1 MVKSIVHMKE
11 DSICPDDEEI
21 FNVTLENIRKLPERI
36 NMGLSVI
43 YPERKQEY
51 VEYLLE
57 KAKTSDC
64 SFMDTALQIMLL
76 LDSGASVEQA
86 SKLIHS
92 DDENRER
99 SMVFLFSKR
108 GPEFFLQ
115 TSRVP
120 FERMDC
126 ETRQSIRNKVLENDT
141 FARRELTS
149 RGIIKEKKFES

>member
-1 MVKSIVHMKE
+1 MVKSIVYMKE

-36 NMGLSVI
+36 RIGLSVI

>member
-1 MVKSIVHMKE
+1 MKE
-11 DSICPDDEEI
+11 DSVCHDDEEI
-21 FNVTLENIRKLPERI
+21 FNVTLENIGKLPERI
-36 NMGLSVI
+36 RIGLSVI
-43 YPERKQEY
+43 YTERKQEY

-57 KAKTSDC
+57 KARTNNC

-86 SKLIHS
+86 SKLVHS

-120 FERMDC
+120 FEKMDC

>member
-1 MVKSIVHMKE
+1 MVKSIVFMKE
-11 DSICPDDEEI
+11 DAICPDDEEI

-57 KAKTSDC
+57 KAKTSNC
-64 SFMDTALQIMLL
+64 SFVDTALQIMLL
-76 LDSGASVEQA
+76 LDSGVSIEQA
-86 SKLIHS
+86 SKLVHS

-108 GPEFFLQ
+108 GPEFFVQ
-115 TSRVP
+115 TSKVP

-126 ETRQSIRNKVLENDT
+126 ETRKNIRGRALENDI
-141 FARRELTS
+141 FARREVTS

>member
-1 MVKSIVHMKE
+1 MKE

-120 FERMDC
+120 FEKMDC